1 MTIWITTN
9 CGKFLDIGIPG
20 HLTCLLKN
28 PYAGQEA
35 TIRTGHGA
43 TGSKLGKDV
52 LQDCI
57 LPPCLFNLHAEY
69 ILQNTRPDEA
79 QAGIKIVGRNIDNLR
94 SADGI
99 TLMAESKK
107 ELKSLLMKVTEK
119 SENAGLKLDIQKT
132 KIMASST
139 ITSWQI
145 EGETVKTVTDS
156 ILLGFKITATMK
168 W

>member
-1 MTIWITTN
+1 
-9 CGKFLDIGIPG
+9 
-20 HLTCLLKN
+20 
-28 PYAGQEA
+28 
-35 TIRTGHGA
+35 
-43 TGSKLGKDV
+43 
-52 LQDCI
+52 
-57 LPPCLFNLHAEY
+57 
-69 ILQNTRPDEA
+69 
-79 QAGIKIVGRNIDNLR
+79 
-94 SADGI
+94 
-99 TLMAESKK
+99 MAESKK

>member
-1 MTIWITTN
+1 MRN
-9 CGKFLDIGIPG
+9 AGLDETQG
-20 HLTCLLKN
+20 
-28 PYAGQEA
+28 
-35 TIRTGHGA
+35 
-43 TGSKLGKDV
+43 
-52 LQDCI
+52 
-57 LPPCLFNLHAEY
+57 
-69 ILQNTRPDEA
+69 
-79 QAGIKIVGRNIDNLR
+79 GIKIVRRNIDNLR